1 MIASSRTSTIHI
13 RAQHTSGLVVGIP
26 GSHPGGHP
34 GGPSSIPG
42 VGIKRK
48 GIYIEI
54 VFCFPILIKY
64 CLHQIRGPFL

>member
-13 RAQHTSGLVVGIP
+13 RAQHTSGLVVRIP
-26 GSHPGGHP
+26 GSHP

-42 VGIKRK
+42 VGTKRK